1 MNEPLL
7 LRRSERPRADAA
19 AVINAVRT
27 QWLILALAGCALLL
41 GLLERLPF

>member
-7 LRRSERPRADAA
+7 SRRSERPQADAV
-19 AVINAVRT
+19 AVIHAVRM

-41 GLLERLPF
+41 GLLERLPL